1 MRYKLSK
8 TPFSLKHSLG
18 CGQLF
23 RWDEWK
29 DAYYITTHG
38 KILKIK
44 QDGEDLIYSSSYD
57 VNKKFIKNF
66 LGLDHKL
73 DRIYSRIDKDKTIH
87 QAIERFKG
95 LRILNQDPWECLIS
109 YICSANSSI
118 PTIKKMLNN
127 ISNRYGRKLEHDG
140 YISYS
145 FPSPESLSEASLKD
159 LRNCKLGFRSRYV
172 LNAAKNYDSIEWN
185 KESLMKLGGVGE
197 KVANC
202 VLLFSLK
209 KFDAFPIDV
218 WVGRIMRETYFDRK
232 KVSNKKIQ
240 EFVRDYFG
248 EYAGY
253 AQEYLYYYRR
263 TL

>member
-1 MRYKLSK
+1 MKYDITK

-29 DAYYITTHG
+29 DSYYITTHG
-38 KILKIK
+38 RILKIK
-44 QDGEDLIYSSSYD
+44 QDEKDLVYSSSHD
-57 VNKKFIKNF
+57 VDNKFMRNF

-73 DRIYSRIDKDKTIH
+73 DRIYDKIDKDKTIH

-118 PTIKKMLNN
+118 PMIKKMLNN
-127 ISNRYGRKLEHDG
+127 ISNHYGEKLEHDG
-140 YISYS
+140 YVNYS
-145 FPSPESLSEASLKD
+145 FPSPESLSKATLED
-159 LRNCKLGFRSRYV
+159 LRNCKLGFRAKYV
-172 LNAAKNYDSIEWN
+172 LNTAKNYDNIKWD
-185 KESLMKLGGVGE
+185 KKGLMKLNGVGE
-197 KVANC
+197 KVADC

-209 KFDAFPIDV
+209 KLNAFPIDV
-218 WVGRIMRETYFDRK
+218 WMSRIMSETYFDGEK
-232 KVSNKKIQ
+232 TSNKKIQ
-240 EFVRDYFG
+240 EFAQDYFG

-253 AQEYLYYYRR
+253 AQEYLFYHRR